1 MSAITTTARPPRSA
15 SRTWRRLKRNS
26 IPYLFLAPFL
36 IGFVIFMIYPLI
48 YALNLSM
55 YRTRL
60 VGGTAFVGL
69 ENYGRALQDTNFWE
83 GVRNVLLFGLV
94 QIPIM
99 LGLALV
105 FALILDSAIL
115 HRKTIFRLGN
125 FLPFAVPSVVAA
137 LMWGYLYG
145 ESFGPIAQI
154 ARALGFTP
162 PQFLTA
168 SGVIPALANIST
180 WQYTGYNMLI
190 LFAALQSIPR
200 ELYEAAA
207 VDGASGVQIAL
218 KIRIPLIASAVVLTG
233 IFSIIGTLQLF
244 NEPNVLTSIAP
255 SILNPHFT
263 PNLYVYSLA
272 FRSQQF
278 DYSATM
284 AFTLAFVTG
293 VLASVFFFIT
303 RRSGGRQ

>member
-1 MSAITTTARPPRSA
+1 
-15 SRTWRRLKRNS
+15 
-26 IPYLFLAPFL
+26 
-36 IGFVIFMIYPLI
+36 
-48 YALNLSM
+48 
-55 YRTRL
+55 
-60 VGGTAFVGL
+60 
-69 ENYGRALQDTNFWE
+69 
-83 GVRNVLLFGLV
+83 VRNVLLFGLV
-94 QIPIM
+94 QIPVM
-99 LGLALV
+99 LGLALI
-105 FALILDSAIL
+105 FALVLDSAIL

-145 ESFGPIAQI
+145 QSFGPIAQI
-154 ARALGFTP
+154 AKALGLTP
-162 PQFLTA
+162 PQFLTP

-190 LFAALQSIPR
+190 LFAALQAVPR

-207 VDGASGVQIAL
+207 VDGASEVQIAL
-218 KIRIPLIASAVVLTG
+218 KIRIPIIAPAVVLTG

-255 SILNPHFT
+255 TVLNPHFT

-278 DYSATM
+278 DYSAAI

-293 VLASVFFFIT
+293 ILAAIFFFIT
-303 RRSGGRQ
+303 RRREKSL